1 MDGGRQRICCFPDS
15 SPSVLVEAG
24 RGWDAGLVSHFTR
37 GQECIQ
43 LRLPHPDAP
52 LAYAYRAHFAPIDHI
67 ADRLLVEPQHLGDL
81 GDGQE
86 LIWHGLNLIEYKG

>member
-1 MDGGRQRICCFPDS
+1 M
-15 SPSVLVEAG
+15 
-24 RGWDAGLVSHFTR
+24 SHFAR

-67 ADRLLVEPQHLGDL
+67 ADRLLVEPPHLGDL

-86 LIWHGLNLIEYKG
+86 LIWHGLNPPSTVIDLYASCAAAVADAFGGA